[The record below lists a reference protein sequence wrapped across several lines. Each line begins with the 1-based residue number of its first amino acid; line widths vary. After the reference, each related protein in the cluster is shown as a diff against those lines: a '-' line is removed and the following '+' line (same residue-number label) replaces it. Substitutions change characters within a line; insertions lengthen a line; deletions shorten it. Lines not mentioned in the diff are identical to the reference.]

1 MTKLCYYLN
10 IGKLKNRYI
19 TPNLRNTIGEKTNS
33 LKKIALTLHSDG
45 INDIKEEMINDKIVF
60 LRSYYGAEKR
70 KEKASKSSGA
80 RTSDVYT
87 SIFKFMNELNF
98 LNDNFISGKSFLN
111 INVDSNPS
119 SLHDIISTSKS
130 GNFLQFEVLEKTGR
144 LMELVSQKLR

>member
-1 MTKLCYYLN
+1 
-10 IGKLKNRYI
+10 
-19 TPNLRNTIGEKTNS
+19 
-33 LKKIALTLHSDG
+33 
-45 INDIKEEMINDKIVF
+45 MINDKIVF

-144 LMELVSQKLR
+144 LTELVSQKFR